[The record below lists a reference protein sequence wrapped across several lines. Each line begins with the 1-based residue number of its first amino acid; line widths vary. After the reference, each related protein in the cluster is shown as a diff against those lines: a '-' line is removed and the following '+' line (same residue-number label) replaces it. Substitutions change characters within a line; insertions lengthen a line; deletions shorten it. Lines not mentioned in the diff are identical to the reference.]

1 MKIISKI
8 YSILTYENKKNS
20 IIFFSLL
27 VLATIFEVLSI
38 SLIFPAITILIN
50 SELPDNLQ
58 FISYGLDYLSDIT
71 GQNDIVVGLSILI
84 LVFFL
89 KNTFLLY
96 YFWWKN
102 GYSNEVQKQLSQRL
116 FLTYLRQPYSFHLQR
131 NSSDL
136 IRNLVSEVSTFQ
148 KTFQS
153 GLELVFEIIV
163 LISILL
169 LIFIVEPKA
178 ALIVFSIIVAISYI
192 IYKLTSRTIKSWGKT
207 RLLESSKYFKNV
219 SQAIGSVRDIILT
232 GRENNFLF
240 NHYNQKSILTK
251 IQQKFGTITILPRF
265 LFEFLAVFGILTIT
279 IIFISE
285 GRSYEKILPSISLF
299 AMAGYR
305 LMPSIN
311 RILVAAQGF
320 RYRFMSIDILYDEL
334 MGNNYEKKII
344 ENNFVKPSKVSIDHS
359 KKYENMLNNQIKIT
373 GLCYNYKNTSIKT
386 LNNINLNIKKGQS
399 LGIFGPSG
407 SGKSTLISLIL
418 GLLEPTKGKI
428 EIDGIDLRKKIIPW
442 QRNIGYV
449 PQSVYLIDD
458 TISQNIAFG
467 ISPDQIDM
475 KKIEKAIEA
484 AQLKKF
490 IDTLRDKTDTI
501 VGENGVRLSG
511 GQIQRIGIARALY
524 HDPSVVVFD
533 EATSSLDYQTE
544 KELMNDIDKL
554 KKNKTL
560 IIIAHR
566 LVTVEKTDYLIKI
579 ESGEIIKQGKPEE
592 VLNK

>member
-116 FLTYLRQPYSFHLQR
+116 LLTYLRQPYSFHLQR

-163 LISILL
+163 LISILI

-192 IYKLTSRTIKSWGKT
+192 IYKLTSRAIKYWGKT
-207 RLLESSKYFKNV
+207 RLSESSKYFKNV

-240 NHYNQKSILTK
+240 AHFNQKSILVK
-251 IQQKFGTITILPRF
+251 IQQKFGTITVLPRF
-265 LFEFLAVFGILTIT
+265 LFEFLAVFGILLIT

-285 GRSYEKILPSISLF
+285 GRSYEKIIPSISLF

-311 RILVAAQGF
+311 RILVSAQGF
-320 RYRFMSIDILYDEL
+320 RYRFMTIDILYDEL
-334 MGNNYEKKII
+334 MGDNSERKKI
-344 ENNFVKPSKVSIDHS
+344 ENNFVKPSKVSIDQS
-359 KKYENMLNNQIKIT
+359 QKYENLFKDQIKIT

-418 GLLEPTKGKI
+418 GLLEPTRGKI
-428 EIDGIDLRKKIIPW
+428 EIDGVDLRKKIIPW

-467 ISPDQIDM
+467 ISPDQIDI

-490 IDTLRDKTDTI
+490 IDTLNDKTDTI

-524 HDPSVVVFD
+524 HNPSVVVFD
-533 EATSSLDYQTE
+533 EATSSLDYEIE
-544 KELMNDIDKL
+544 KELMKDINML
-554 KKNKTL
+554 KSDKTL
-560 IIIAHR
+560 IMIAHR
-566 LVTVEKTDYLIKI
+566 LTTVENCDFVIKLK
-579 ESGEIIKQGKPEE
+579 SGKIIDQGKPEK
-592 VLNK
+592 VLRS